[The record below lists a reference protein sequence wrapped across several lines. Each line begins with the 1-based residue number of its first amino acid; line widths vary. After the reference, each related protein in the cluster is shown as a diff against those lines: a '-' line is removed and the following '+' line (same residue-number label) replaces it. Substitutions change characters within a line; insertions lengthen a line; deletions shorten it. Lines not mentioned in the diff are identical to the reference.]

1 MIFNKTE
8 FIIIRI
14 KLKHVSPYGF
24 SARAAFFNLTKM
36 K

>member
-8 FIIIRI
+8 FQAIRI
-14 KLKHVSPYGF
+14 KLKHVSLYGF